1 MKNRLKGKKK
11 MLNENEAFLVRETV
25 REKVESL
32 QDTVR
37 HESAKHPMK
46 QDIHTLKHFQK
57 ELDCYEII
65 YQKMLNEVG
74 C

>member
-46 QDIHTLKHFQK
+46 QDIHMLKHFQK

>member
-1 MKNRLKGKKK
+1 

-46 QDIHTLKHFQK
+46 QDIYTLKHFQK
-57 ELDCYEII
+57 ELDRYEII

>member
-1 MKNRLKGKKK
+1 M
-11 MLNENEAFLVRETV
+11 RETV

-57 ELDCYEII
+57 ELDRYERI

>member
-57 ELDCYEII
+57 ELSVMKEFIKKC
-65 YQKMLNEVG
+65 
-74 C
+74 